1 MTQPRHPKDP
11 LYNSR
16 FDNIPPQLVPN
27 LTAKDYISVLKE
39 SRWNNDYKNEIY
51 REYLNAD
58 SIDDIVYA
66 DYKCSIPASLVLRY
80 VLPDFFKMKGL
91 NVDKVTALES
101 DGDYAASYSSIE
113 VAAGKKESRLSYG
126 DFLLSNST
134 QKYIIHLE
142 DAYPDSFVFRVASL
156 KDTVPNSNAFS
167 EEMIKYGEDH
177 NFLKGQK
184 IDPHCNFITFDKK
197 YTWDDLILP
206 NKIKDDIRTNLMNLI
221 HSRDVYKANGLQV
234 KRGLIL
240 SGAPGTGKS
249 MLAKVLCNQIDWTL
263 VWVSPK
269 HLEGGAKKIAQI
281 VQLCKDLSP
290 TIMLLEDID
299 LYGGDRASN
308 HNPALLGEMM
318 NQLDGVQENT
328 DIITI
333 ATTNNKE
340 VLEKALLDRPGRF
353 DKVIDFPLPDA
364 TERLQMIKVFSN
376 GLIDE
381 TLPFLTEVAGKYS
394 EKFTGAQVR
403 ELVNMAV
410 ICAIDE
416 KAYDSN
422 NKLLLVEAHFKSA
435 VKAVKGK
442 DFSKITGFNPTGM
455 SSPLGSRLDDICGGF
470 ED

>member
-11 LYNSR
+11 LFVSR
-16 FDNIPPQLVPN
+16 FDNIPPQLIPN
-27 LTAKDYISVLKE
+27 LTAKEYIGVLKE
-39 SRWNNDYKNEIY
+39 SRWNNDYKNEAY
-51 REYLNAD
+51 KEYLNAK
-58 SIDDIVYA
+58 SIDNITYA
-66 DYKCSIPASLVLRY
+66 DYKCSIPASLVLRH
-80 VLPDFFKMKGL
+80 VLLDFLKEQGL
-91 NVDKVTALES
+91 NIDKITAIDS
-101 DGDYAASYSSIE
+101 DGDYPAAYSSIE
-113 VAAGKKESRLSYG
+113 VAAGKKESRLVYG
-126 DFLLSNST
+126 DYLVSNET

-142 DAYPDSFVFRVASL
+142 DAYPDSFVFKIASK
-156 KDTVPNSNAFS
+156 KDTVPNSNALS
-167 EEMIKYGEDH
+167 ELMVKYGEEH

-184 IDPHCNFITFDKK
+184 IDPHCNFITFEKK

-206 NKIKDDIRTNLMNLI
+206 SKIKDDIRTNLMNLI
-221 HSRDVYKANGLQV
+221 NSQEVYRSNGLQV

-240 SGAPGTGKS
+240 SGQPGTGKS
-249 MLAKVLCNQIDWTL
+249 MLAKVLCNQVDWTI

-364 TERLQMIKVFSN
+364 AERLQMIKVFSN

-381 TLPFLTEVAGKYS
+381 TLPFLTEVAGKHS

-416 KAYDSN
+416 KAYDNN
-422 NKLLLVEAHFKSA
+422 NKLLLTEGHFKSA

-442 DFSKITGFNPTGM
+442 DFTKSAGFNPTGM
-455 SSPLGSRLDDICGGF
+455 SSPLDRSLEDICF
-470 ED
+470 DD